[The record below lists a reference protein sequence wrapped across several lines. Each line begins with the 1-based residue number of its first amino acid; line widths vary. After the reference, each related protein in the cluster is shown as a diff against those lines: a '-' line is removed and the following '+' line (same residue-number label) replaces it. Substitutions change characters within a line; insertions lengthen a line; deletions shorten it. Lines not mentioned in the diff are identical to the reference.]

1 MFLWFFGT
9 AILSVWFVFR
19 DDRFDYRLLIVGSIL
34 PDAIDIFSGGAWVM
48 HSVLA
53 SIAALAIVMI
63 ATAGRKPSRRRLL
76 ALPIGMFMH
85 LIFDGA
91 FASARLFWWPLAG
104 FSFDDAKLPSATRM
118 GPNVLFEIIESFDPT
133 AWNPETIRAHA
144 QMCATSVFETRMR
157 QIVEEEYQKHR
168 E

>member
-1 MFLWFFGT
+1 MFLWFVGT

-34 PDAIDIFSGGAWVM
+34 PDAIDIFTGGAWAM

-91 FASARLFWWPLAG
+91 FSSARLFWWPLAG

-118 GPNVLFEIIESFDPT
+118 GPNILFEIIGVVILFWAWRQFGLSSQT
-133 AWNPETIRAHA
+133 A
-144 QMCATSVFETRMR
+144 R
-157 QIVEEEYQKHR
+157 QNFMSTGQLRSKTEGLSK
-168 E
+168 

>member
-1 MFLWFFGT
+1 MFLWFVGT

-104 FSFDDAKLPSATRM
+104 FSFDDAQLPSATRM
-118 GPNVLFEIIESFDPT
+118 GPNVLFEIIGVVILIWAWRQFGLSSPT
-133 AWNPETIRAHA
+133 A
-144 QMCATSVFETRMR
+144 R
-157 QIVEEEYQKHR
+157 QNFMSTGQLHSKTEGLSK
-168 E
+168 

>member
-104 FSFDDAKLPSATRM
+104 FSFDDAQLPSATRM
-118 GPNVLFEIIESFDPT
+118 GPNVLFEIIGVVILIWAWRQFGLSSPT
-133 AWNPETIRAHA
+133 A
-144 QMCATSVFETRMR
+144 R
-157 QIVEEEYQKHR
+157 QNFMSTGQLHSKTEGLSK
-168 E
+168 

>member
-34 PDAIDIFSGGAWVM
+34 PDAIDIFSGGVWVM

-91 FASARLFWWPLAG
+91 FSSARLFWWPLAG
-104 FSFDDAKLPSATRM
+104 VSFGDAQLPSATRM
-118 GPNVLFEIIESFDPT
+118 GQNVLFEIIGAVILFWAWRQFGLSSPT
-133 AWNPETIRAHA
+133 A
-144 QMCATSVFETRMR
+144 R
-157 QIVEEEYQKHR
+157 QNFMSTGQLRSKSEGLSK
-168 E
+168 

>member
-85 LIFDGA
+85 LVFDGA

-104 FSFDDAKLPSATRM
+104 FSFGDAQLPSATRM
-118 GPNVLFEIIESFDPT
+118 GPNVLFEIIGAVILFWAWRHFGLSSPT
-133 AWNPETIRAHA
+133 A
-144 QMCATSVFETRMR
+144 R
-157 QIVEEEYQKHR
+157 QNFMSTGQLRNKTEGLSK
-168 E
+168 

>member
-85 LIFDGA
+85 LVFDGA
-91 FASARLFWWPLAG
+91 FASARLFGGHLRVFHLAMRNCQAPRAWG
-104 FSFDDAKLPSATRM
+104 QMYYLKLLEQQFYSGHGGILVYRLQRADKTLCQRGNCAAKLKGS
-118 GPNVLFEIIESFDPT
+118 
-133 AWNPETIRAHA
+133 
-144 QMCATSVFETRMR
+144 
-157 QIVEEEYQKHR
+157 
-168 E
+168 